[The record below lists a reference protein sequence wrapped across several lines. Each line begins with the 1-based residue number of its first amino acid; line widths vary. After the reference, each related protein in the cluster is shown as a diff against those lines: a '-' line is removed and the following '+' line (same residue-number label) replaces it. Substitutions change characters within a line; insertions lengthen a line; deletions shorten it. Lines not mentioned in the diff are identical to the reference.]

1 MILNGLIG
9 RRGHLKSINEYWV
22 VGRFIIVSKLAQDS
36 SRAVLAAEQMY
47 KLHPPPWYLRSI
59 FKDLDLLNNKMDN
72 EENTKVFNDEVY
84 YFVLNSCTLYAI
96 RTLGRLPQMQSL
108 CLFSLLW
115 IRSFANKVIVFLLPN
130 FLSNIDLWEYEFGNI
145 FVSFFVVVAF
155 QRL

>member
-36 SRAVLAAEQMY
+36 SRALLAAEQMY

-72 EENTKVFNDEVY
+72 EENTKLFNNEVY
-84 YFVLNSCTLYAI
+84 SCVLNSYTLLHI
-96 RTLGRLPQMQSL
+96 LKFLPILHRHLDIS
-108 CLFSLLW
+108 
-115 IRSFANKVIVFLLPN
+115 RVITAESSPLHRG
-130 FLSNIDLWEYEFGNI
+130 IERDQGHGI
-145 FVSFFVVVAF
+145 G
-155 QRL
+155 